1 MATTVLIFGL
11 LIGSFLNVLIH
22 RILMNEEKEWS
33 IWLLSFIFS
42 RGKNRDCNWK
52 TSLQYPLVELTNG
65 IVYLLMYFSFYS
77 VEKLDFVFYS
87 LIASCLIAITVMDLK
102 EQIIPDSV
110 VLCIFGF
117 SVVHKIL
124 LHFFS
129 DIPFPLW
136 DSLLGLL
143 LAGLLFVLI
152 VIFSGGGMGE
162 GDVTLIAALG
172 FVVGLRMIFLVIF
185 FSFILGA
192 LISIFLLGT
201 GLKTR
206 KDPIPFGPFIVLGYF
221 IVLFR
226 GEEILRWY
234 ISLLT

>member
-1 MATTVLIFGL
+1 MAITVFVFGL
-11 LIGSFLNVLIH
+11 LIGLFLNFLIYIIPKDEIVAWHFSLRSFLF
-22 RILMNEEKEWS
+22 ECGQYEC
-33 IWLLSFIFS
+33 
-42 RGKNRDCNWK
+42 CNWK
-52 TSLQYPLVELTNG
+52 TNLQSIMVVLSNG
-65 IVYLLMYFSFYS
+65 IVYLLIYLRFYHI
-77 VEKLDFVFYS
+77 ENLDFIFYS
-87 LIASCLIAITVMDLK
+87 LISSCLIVITSIDLK
-102 EQIIPDSV
+102 EQIIPDSL
-110 VLCIFGF
+110 VLSIFGL
-117 SVVHKIL
+117 SVLHKTF
-124 LHFFS
+124 LHFLS
-129 DIPFPLW
+129 SISFPVL
-136 DSLLGLL
+136 DSLLGLI

-152 VIFSGGGMGE
+152 VVFSGGGMGE
-162 GDVTLIAALG
+162 GDVTLISALG

-221 IVLFR
+221 IVIFR